1 MTSSTTPRIDVLH
14 VTEAG
19 GGGVARHLELVL
31 PALVR
36 RGLACGLFA
45 FGRRLETGFRTFAEE
60 QTAAGLLSA
69 LALSPDAGLMAA
81 ALRLRSLV
89 QHWQPRVLHLH
100 ATRAGLAGRLAFRP
114 NRPPAIVYS
123 PHAFGLMPGHAGRRL
138 ALKVSERLLAG
149 RTDCYA
155 LVSRAEYDDA
165 LHLGLPAA
173 QCRIC
178 ENGLP
183 DDYTETLLDRTA
195 ARQRLALPP
204 DSVVLG
210 VPCRLSRQ
218 KNLRCLIKAIA
229 LLQQTPALLPPN
241 FRVLLCGEGPEEQSL
256 RRLVAAEGLAAVVH
270 FAGLAPDLPCL
281 LRAFDLAAIP
291 SRYEGLSYAL
301 LETLAAA
308 VPLLVSDIPANL
320 PRPELRECLW
330 PFQPDD
336 HHDLARQLA
345 AALQNQD
352 ERRQRAQM
360 GATLVKTNFTL
371 TAQINGLTAL
381 YRQLDDGATRPDQ
394 R

>member
-149 RTDCYA
+149 QTDWYA
-155 LVSRAEYDDA
+155 LVSSAEYDDA

-210 VPCRLSRQ
+210 VPCRLARQ
-218 KNLRCLIKAIA
+218 KNLDCLLKALAA
-229 LLQQTPALLPPN
+229 LRQTPSRLPPN
-241 FRVLLCGEGPEEQSL
+241 FSVLLCGAGPEEQSL
-256 RRLVAAEGLAAVVH
+256 RRLVAAEGLDAVVH
-270 FAGLAPDLPCL
+270 FAGLVPDLPRL
-281 LRAFDLAAIP
+281 PRAFDLAAIP

-301 LETLAAA
+301 LDTLAAE
-308 VPLLVSDIPANL
+308 VPLLVSDIPANR
-320 PRPELRECLW
+320 PRPELHECLW
-330 PFQPDD
+330 PFLAGNDQ
-336 HHDLARQLA
+336 DLARQLA
-345 AALQNQD
+345 AVLQNHD
-352 ERRQRAQM
+352 ERRRRAKR
-360 GATLVKTNFTL
+360 GAALVRKIFRL
-371 TAQINGLTAL
+371 DAQIDGLTAL
-381 YRQLDDGATRPDQ
+381 YRRLADGG
-394 R
+394 